1 MNAAWLCG
9 VEISS
14 PGSSANPP
22 PHPLCQRTIGVPT
35 AYDLT
40 YEDAAADDVVTQG
53 RPGGLPVDTSTYP
66 PPQYGEGIQATI
78 RWLRGEADN
87 PAYQQQRLQPLRK

>member
-1 MNAAWLCG
+1 MGTPN
-9 VEISS
+9 
-14 PGSSANPP
+14 
-22 PHPLCQRTIGVPT
+22 

-53 RPGGLPVDTSTYP
+53 CPGGLPVDPSTYP

-78 RWLRGEADN
+78 RWLRGEDTT
-87 PAYQQQRLQPLRK
+87 PLSPTKAAVPT